1 MQFETRHFEMDD
13 GVILV
18 ADVYGNPADRPILFA
33 HGGGQTRHSWG
44 KTAQILASKGWYAV
58 AYDHRGHGDSGWSS
72 DSIYRLQ
79 RFARD
84 QKAVAQQLS
93 QPPVVVGASLG
104 GLSAMLAQGESDE
117 VIFSAVI
124 LVDITPK
131 FSEAGAMNIIGFM
144 TERTDEGF
152 ATLEEAADIIAS
164 YTDRPRRDDL
174 SGLAKNLRLR
184 DDGRYYWH
192 WDPNFLTVG
201 RDELGSPGRLVAAAK
216 KIRQPILLVRGRMSD
231 LVTEEIAQEFLQLVP
246 HAAYVDVENARH
258 MVAGDRNDI
267 FTQAVLEF
275 VESNDLASSDLTA
288 GVCTP

>member
-1 MQFETRHFEMDD
+1 MQFETRRFEMDD
-13 GVILV
+13 GVTIV
-18 ADVYGNPADRPILFA
+18 ADAYGSPAGRPILFA

-44 KTAQILASKGWYAV
+44 KTAQILAQKGWYAL

-72 DSIYRLQ
+72 DSIYRLE
-79 RFARD
+79 RFAHD
-84 QKAVAQQLS
+84 QKTIAQQLS
-93 QPPVVVGASLG
+93 QPPVLVGASLG
-104 GLSAMLAQGESDE
+104 GLSAMLAQGGSDDA
-117 VIFSAVI
+117 IFSAIV

-131 FSEAGAMNIIGFM
+131 FDETGAMNIIGFM
-144 TERTDEGF
+144 SERTNEGF
-152 ATLEEAADIIAS
+152 ATLAEAADIIAT

-192 WDPNFLTVG
+192 WDPNFLTLG
-201 RDELGSPGRLVAAAK
+201 RDELGSPGRLVAAAQ
-216 KIRQPILLVRGRMSD
+216 KIRQPMLLVRGRMSD

-246 HAAYVDVENARH
+246 HAEYVDVENARH

-275 VESNDLASSDLTA
+275 VERIDI
-288 GVCTP
+288 PR